1 MRSSTHASRV
11 LTLAP
16 SAVLLLF
23 AASLCA
29 PLTAQLITRTAVV
42 TAPLTSQGFN
52 CYNQTSWNNSVPTGP
67 LSPGSTGV
75 TGMNWS
81 LGTSTLAVTASGS
94 SYLCS
99 FFSPAG
105 YASSSGGVTVT
116 LTSPFDT
123 VVAITASGGAS
134 SSGGSGSGP
143 LPTGGGVANGS
154 VVVDGVTMF
163 SVSATQGSSP
173 SQTRQVVVGPAGVQ
187 IRVQA
192 AASASY
198 SFGGATGAN
207 LSMVVGWT
215 QVDGANVVSV
225 PGGCAAPT
233 AIPTFVANG
242 PARIGGL
249 LDADILNAQG
259 PSPLGFVMFGLQ
271 QAAIPLNVINM
282 PGCTALQSKWVCLI
296 ATPVGPNELHITV
309 PMPNQ
314 PFLVGV
320 MLYSQAF
327 TQALGVNQNDLV
339 AGNALH
345 WQLGN

>member
-1 MRSSTHASRV
+1 M
-11 LTLAP
+11 
-16 SAVLLLF
+16 
-23 AASLCA
+23 
-29 PLTAQLITRTAVV
+29 

-67 LSPGSTGV
+67 LSSGSTGV
-75 TGMNWS
+75 TGMSWS

-99 FFSPAG
+99 FFSPPG
-105 YASSSGGVTVT
+105 YANSSGGVTVT

-143 LPTGGGVANGS
+143 LPSGGGVANGS

-187 IRVQA
+187 IEVQA

-198 SFGGATGAN
+198 GFGGTTGAN
-207 LSMVVGWT
+207 LSMVIGWT

-249 LDADILNAQG
+249 LDADILHAQG
-259 PSPLGFVMFGLQ
+259 PSPLGFVMFGLE

-282 PGCTALQSKWVCLI
+282 PGCTALQLKWVCLI
-296 ATPVGPNELHITV
+296 ATPVGPQRAAHHRADA
-309 PMPNQ
+309 Q
-314 PFLVGV
+314 PVLLGRR
-320 MLYSQAF
+320 Y
-327 TQALGVNQNDLV
+327 ALQPGFHPGPRGQPERPRRGQRAALAARQLT
-339 AGNALH
+339 AGAR
-345 WQLGN
+345 WFGRAAPQGRSSRSA